1 MLVRRRGKRIPN
13 IRISKRKQG
22 MKNSVPGDAPAP
34 SVPVVDGREHEE
46 ELERHHSASRNGLV
60 TDVVTS
66 RMDK

>member
-1 MLVRRRGKRIPN
+1 
-13 IRISKRKQG
+13 

-34 SVPVVDGREHEE
+34 FVPVVDGREHEQ
-46 ELERHHSASRNGLV
+46 ELERHDSASRNGSV